1 MVQIQFEVLKE
12 MGFKVLKDLEELGSK
27 LIMEIKSVIKIG
39 INNGNWV
46 WIIKWTKF
54 WIIKVLHDIV

>member
-12 MGFKVLKDLEELGSK
+12 MGFKVLKDLEELGFK
-27 LIMEIKSVIKIG
+27 LTMEINSVIKIG

-46 WIIKWTKF
+46 
-54 WIIKVLHDIV
+54 